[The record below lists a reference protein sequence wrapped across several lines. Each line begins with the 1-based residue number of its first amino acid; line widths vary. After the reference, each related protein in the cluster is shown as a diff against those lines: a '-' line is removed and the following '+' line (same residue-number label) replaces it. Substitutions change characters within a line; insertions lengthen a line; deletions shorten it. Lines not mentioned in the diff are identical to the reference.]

1 MGVEHSLKLKKEFEK
16 DKEAFEDMLENYGC
30 SCHINPPCA
39 LCVHEG
45 NPNNLIENPDAWDHI
60 CPDCGT
66 VMKNRGSEFDCPHC
80 GFTTCGSC

>member
-1 MGVEHSLKLKKEFEK
+1 MTEHKLKLKKEFEMVSE
-16 DKEAFEDMLENYGC
+16 DYKEEYPKRSC
-30 SCHINPPCA
+30 SCESEYPCF
-39 LCVHEG
+39 LCAHPG
-45 NPNNLIENPDAWDHI
+45 NPSNLIENPDAWHHI